1 MATSI
6 IQVMGAVSTTNVTAY
21 TCPTGKRAKV
31 QVISFLPPNAA
42 YHSAGLSINSNPYT
56 PAEASSTARQSTT
69 HIIVYFADPNKFLY
83 ISGGSSLLAT
93 SNTAGGAVA
102 ASEVKPMYLAAG
114 NTIRLKATS
123 SSAYYSLNIIEEDI

>member
-6 IQVMGAVSTTNVTAY
+6 IQVMGAVSTTTVTAY

-31 QVISFLPPNAA
+31 QVISFLPPNTA
-42 YHSAGLSINSNPYT
+42 YNSAGLSINSNPYT
-56 PAEASSTARQSTT
+56 PAQADRTAHHSTT
-69 HIIVYFADPNKFLY
+69 HIIVYFNNGNQFLY
-83 ISGGSSLLAT
+83 ISGGSSLLST
-93 SNTAGGAVA
+93 SSTAGGVA

-114 NTIRLKATS
+114 DTIRLRATS